1 MKSLKDDLLLYVVSD
16 RSWLG
21 STPLEYA
28 IEKAILGGATFIQLR
43 EKNLD
48 FDSFLN
54 QAKTIKSLCDKY
66 DIPFVINDNIDIA
79 ILSNADGVHL
89 GQGDMNTFK
98 ARHLIGNDKIIGV
111 SVQTVPQAIKAQND
125 GANYL
130 GVGAIFDTNS
140 KADAKNVSIDT
151 LQKICNSV
159 DIPVIAIGGICD
171 KNIAELSNS
180 GICGVAVISAVL
192 AKPDIEKAAS
202 ELKKLAQKTIDIQSF

>member
-1 MKSLKDDLLLYVVSD
+1 MKSLRDDLLLYVVSD
-16 RSWLG
+16 SSWLG
-21 STPLEYA
+21 DNSLEYA
-28 IEKAILGGATFIQLR
+28 IEKAIFGGATFIQLR
-43 EKNLD
+43 EKDLD

-54 QAKTIKSLCDKY
+54 QAKKIKSLCNKH
-66 DIPFVINDNIDIA
+66 DIPFVINDNIDVA
-79 ILSNADGVHL
+79 IHSNADGVHL
-89 GQGDMNTFK
+89 GQGDMNAFK

-111 SVQTVPQAIKAQND
+111 SVQTVSQAIKAQND

>member
-1 MKSLKDDLLLYVVSD
+1 
-16 RSWLG
+16 
-21 STPLEYA
+21 
-28 IEKAILGGATFIQLR
+28 
-43 EKNLD
+43 
-48 FDSFLN
+48 
-54 QAKTIKSLCDKY
+54 
-66 DIPFVINDNIDIA
+66 
-79 ILSNADGVHL
+79 
-89 GQGDMNTFK
+89 MNTFK

-130 GVGAIFDTNS
+130 GVGAVFDTNS
-140 KADAKNVSIDT
+140 KADAKNVRIDT

-192 AKPDIEKAAS
+192 AKPDIEKATF
-202 ELKKLAQKTIDIQSF
+202 ELKKLAQKTIDT